1 MACVLDVSR
10 NMRRAFSEQPE
21 LVRLKWM
28 VAVSDAI
35 FSPIPPVT
43 ESLSDSGTIS
53 RTRFLTRGCSIRL
66 WSRLLN
72 EWFECRIND
81 I

>member
-10 NMRRAFSEQPE
+10 NLRRAFSEQPE
-21 LVRLKWM
+21 LVCLKWM

-43 ESLSDSGTIS
+43 ESVSLTQVLSLAPG
-53 RTRFLTRGCSIRL
+53 L
-66 WSRLLN
+66 
-72 EWFECRIND
+72 
-81 I
+81 